1 MHSKQPGKLGLFT
14 FAFINA
20 TVNTLWPSPDK
31 VSPMSKPLKSAVSLL
46 IFILACGAPR
56 ADEVKLPN
64 LGNAGGS
71 LYSSEQEYKLGQAWL
86 RSFRSQVRT
95 VSDPILA
102 AYLED
107 LIYRLATH
115 SQLEDRR
122 LELVVVHNAALNAFA
137 VPGGVIGLHDG
148 LLLHARNEDE
158 LAAVLAHELAHLSQR
173 HFQRGREEAKRN
185 RIPNMAALL
194 ASLVILATAGGDA
207 GIAAITATQAAALQN
222 QLRFSRQHEIEADRI
237 GMLTLVDAGID
248 PNAIPSM
255 FERMQRA
262 SRYRR
267 NPPEFLSSH
276 PVTEKRIADS
286 RSRARKYAVP
296 TYTRDIEYQ
305 LMRARV
311 QVSYADNTGAAIKR
325 FKTALENGHGSATA
339 ARYGLVLAYIKT
351 NKLQEAHATLQP
363 LLEKDPQRTTFI
375 AAQAE
380 LETRGGN
387 YVEAADLL
395 KQQLRINPKNHPL
408 TMQYAEVLLKQGN
421 AKETQ
426 KLLLQQ
432 VKRHP
437 HDEHL
442 WYLLAETHGLV
453 GDIPAVHQARAEYF
467 ILNGVFD
474 QARKQLR
481 YALKLVQGDYLAT
494 AKISERMQN
503 IEKMQEAIK
512 I

>member
-1 MHSKQPGKLGLFT
+1 ML
-14 FAFINA
+14 
-20 TVNTLWPSPDK
+20 
-31 VSPMSKPLKSAVSLL
+31 KPLKVVVSCFVLL
-46 IFILACGAPR
+46 LVCATPR
-56 ADEVKLPN
+56 AGEVQLPN

-95 VSDPILA
+95 VSDPILS

-107 LIYRLATH
+107 LIYKLATH

-122 LELVVVHNAALNAFA
+122 LELVMVHNPAINAFA
-137 VPGGVIGLHDG
+137 VPGGIIGVHDG
-148 LLLHARNEDE
+148 LLLHAETEDE
-158 LAAVLAHELAHLSQR
+158 LAGVLAHELAHLSQR
-173 HFQRGREEAKRN
+173 HFQRGQEEARRN

-194 ASLVILATAGGDA
+194 ASLVVLATVGGDA
-207 GIAAITATQAAALQN
+207 GMAAITATQAAALQN

-248 PNAIPSM
+248 PNAIPRM

-267 NPPEFLSSH
+267 SPPEFLSSH
-276 PVTEKRIADS
+276 PVTQSRIADS
-286 RSRARKYAVP
+286 RTRAREYTVPKYSEDV
-296 TYTRDIEYQ
+296 EYQ

-311 QVSYADNTGAAIKR
+311 QVSYADNAGAAIKR
-325 FKTALENGHGSATA
+325 FKSALENKDGNATA
-339 ARYGLVLAYIKT
+339 ARYGLTLAYIKT
-351 NKLQEAHATLQP
+351 NQLEEAHTELQP
-363 LLEKDPQRTTFI
+363 LLKQDPDRITFI

-380 LETRGGN
+380 IESRGGN
-387 YVEAADLL
+387 YVEAADIL
-395 KQQLRINPKNHPL
+395 KQQLNINPDNHPL
-408 TMQYAEVLLKQGN
+408 TMQYAELLLKQGN

-426 KLLLQQ
+426 KLLLSQ
-432 VKRHP
+432 VKSHP
-437 HDEHL
+437 HDEQL

-467 ILNGVFD
+467 VLNGVFD
-474 QARKQLR
+474 LAQKQLR
-481 YALKLVQGDYLAT
+481 YALKLVQGDYLET
-494 AKISERMQN
+494 AKINERLLS
-503 IEKMQEAIK
+503 IEEMQEAIK

>member
-1 MHSKQPGKLGLFT
+1 ML
-14 FAFINA
+14 
-20 TVNTLWPSPDK
+20 
-31 VSPMSKPLKSAVSLL
+31 KPLKVVVSCFVLL
-46 IFILACGAPR
+46 LVCATPR
-56 ADEVKLPN
+56 AGEVQLPN

-95 VSDPILA
+95 VSDPILS

-107 LIYRLATH
+107 LIYKLATH

-122 LELVVVHNAALNAFA
+122 LELVMVHNPAINAFA
-137 VPGGVIGLHDG
+137 VPGGIIGVHDG
-148 LLLHARNEDE
+148 LLLHAETEDE
-158 LAAVLAHELAHLSQR
+158 LAGVLAHELAHLSQR
-173 HFQRGREEAKRN
+173 HFQRGQEEARRN

-194 ASLVILATAGGDA
+194 ASLVVLATVGGDA
-207 GIAAITATQAAALQN
+207 GMAAITATQAAALQN

-248 PNAIPSM
+248 PNAIPRM

-267 NPPEFLSSH
+267 SPPEFLSSH
-276 PVTEKRIADS
+276 PVTQSRIADS
-286 RSRARKYAVP
+286 RTRAREYTVPKYSEDV
-296 TYTRDIEYQ
+296 EYQ

-311 QVSYADNTGAAIKR
+311 QVSYADNAGAAIKR
-325 FKTALENGHGSATA
+325 FKSALENKDGNATA
-339 ARYGLVLAYIKT
+339 ARYGLTLAYIKT
-351 NKLQEAHATLQP
+351 NQLEEAHAALQP
-363 LLEKDPQRTTFI
+363 LLEQDPDRITFI

-380 LETRGGN
+380 LESRGGN
-387 YVEAADLL
+387 YVEAADIL
-395 KQQLRINPKNHPL
+395 KQQLNINPDNHPL
-408 TMQYAEVLLKQGN
+408 TMQYAELLLKQGN

-426 KLLLQQ
+426 KLLLSQ
-432 VKRHP
+432 VKSHP

-467 ILNGVFD
+467 VLNGVFD
-474 QARKQLR
+474 LAQKQLR
-481 YALKLVQGDYLAT
+481 YALKLVQGDYLET
-494 AKISERMQN
+494 ARINERLLS
-503 IEKMQEAIK
+503 IEEMQEAIK

>member
-1 MHSKQPGKLGLFT
+1 MVWLRNTVLFMPKPSK
-14 FAFINA
+14 I
-20 TVNTLWPSPDK
+20 
-31 VSPMSKPLKSAVSLL
+31 L
-46 IFILACGAPR
+46 IACLVFLLACSAPR
-56 ADEVKLPN
+56 ADEIELPN

-95 VSDPILA
+95 VSDPLLS
-102 AYLED
+102 AYMED

-115 SQLEDRR
+115 SQLKDRR
-122 LELVVVHNAALNAFA
+122 LELVMVHNPNINAFA
-137 VPGGVIGLHDG
+137 VPGGIIGVHDG
-148 LLLHARNEDE
+148 LLLHAESEDE
-158 LAAVLAHELAHLSQR
+158 LAGVLAHELAHLSQR
-173 HFQRGREEAKRN
+173 HFQRGQEEARRN

-194 ASLVILATAGGDA
+194 ASLVVLATAGGDA
-207 GIAAITATQAAALQN
+207 GMAAITATQAGILQN

-248 PNAIPSM
+248 PNAIPRM

-267 NPPEFLSSH
+267 SPPEFLSSH
-276 PVTEKRIADS
+276 PVTQSRIADS
-286 RSRARKYAVP
+286 RTRAREYKVPEYADDV
-296 TYTRDIEYQ
+296 EYQ

-311 QVSYADNTGAAIKR
+311 QVSYADNAGAAIKR
-325 FKTALENGHGSATA
+325 FKAALDNKDGSAAA
-339 ARYGLVLAYIKT
+339 ARYGLALAYIKT
-351 NKLQEAHATLQP
+351 NQLEAAHAELQP
-363 LLEKDPQRTTFI
+363 LLQQDPDRITFI

-380 LETRGGN
+380 IESRGGN

-395 KQQLRINPKNHPL
+395 KQQLRINPDNHPL

-421 AKETQ
+421 ARETQ
-426 KLLLQQ
+426 KLLLRQ
-432 VKRHP
+432 VKSHP

-453 GDIPAVHQARAEYF
+453 GDISAVHQARAEYF
-467 ILNGVFD
+467 VLNGVFD
-474 QARKQLR
+474 LAQKQLR
-481 YALKLVQGDYLAT
+481 YALKLVQGDYLET
-494 AKISERMQN
+494 AKINERLLS
-503 IEKMQEAIK
+503 IEEMQEAIK

>member
-1 MHSKQPGKLGLFT
+1 MVLLPTTVLFM
-14 FAFINA
+14 
-20 TVNTLWPSPDK
+20 P
-31 VSPMSKPLKSAVSLL
+31 KPAKAVIACLIFLL
-46 IFILACGAPR
+46 ISTAPR
-56 ADEVKLPN
+56 ANEVELPN

-115 SQLEDRR
+115 SQLKDRR
-122 LELVVVHNAALNAFA
+122 LELVMVHNPALNAFA
-137 VPGGVIGLHDG
+137 VPGGIIGVHDG
-148 LLLHARNEDE
+148 LLLHAETEDE
-158 LAAVLAHELAHLSQR
+158 LAGVLAHELAHLSQR
-173 HFQRGREEAKRN
+173 HFQRGQEEARRN

-207 GIAAITATQAAALQN
+207 GMAAITATQAAVLQN
-222 QLRFSRQHEIEADRI
+222 QLSFSRQHEIEADRI

-248 PNAIPSM
+248 PNAIPRM

-262 SRYRR
+262 ARYRR
-267 NPPEFLSSH
+267 SPPEFLSSH
-276 PVTEKRIADS
+276 PVTESRIADS
-286 RSRARKYAVP
+286 RTRAREYVMP
-296 TYTRDIEYQ
+296 TYNTSDIEYQ

-311 QVSYADNTGAAIKR
+311 QVSYADNAGAAIKR
-325 FKTALENGHGSATA
+325 FKAALENKDGSAVA
-339 ARYGLVLAYIKT
+339 ARYGLALAYIKT
-351 NKLQEAHATLQP
+351 NQLQEAYAELQP
-363 LLEKDPQRTTFI
+363 LLQQDPERITFI

-380 LETRGGN
+380 IESRGGN
-387 YVEAADLL
+387 YVEAGDLL
-395 KQQLRINPKNHPL
+395 KQQLRINPDNHPL
-408 TMQYAEVLLKQGN
+408 TMQYAEILLKQGN

-426 KLLLQQ
+426 KLLLRQ
-432 VKRHP
+432 VKSHP

-467 ILNGVFD
+467 VLNGVFD
-474 QARKQLR
+474 LAQKQLR
-481 YALKLVQGDYLAT
+481 YALKLVQGDYLQT
-494 AKISERMQN
+494 AKISERLQS
-503 IEKMQEAIK
+503 IEEMQEAIK

>member
-1 MHSKQPGKLGLFT
+1 MAS
-14 FAFINA
+14 
-20 TVNTLWPSPDK
+20 SPETA
-31 VSPMSKPLKSAVSLL
+31 SFMLKSQTVFVSCL
-46 IFILACGAPR
+46 IFLLVCTASR
-56 ADEVKLPN
+56 ANQVELPN

-95 VSDPILA
+95 VSDPILS

-122 LELVVVHNAALNAFA
+122 LELVMVHNPTLNAFA
-137 VPGGVIGLHDG
+137 VPGGIIGVHDG
-148 LLLHARNEDE
+148 LLLHAETEDE
-158 LAAVLAHELAHLSQR
+158 LAGVLAHELAHLSQR
-173 HFQRGREEAKRN
+173 HFQRGQEEAKRN
-185 RIPNMAALL
+185 RLPNMAALL
-194 ASLVILATAGGDA
+194 TSLVILATAGGDA
-207 GIAAITATQAAALQN
+207 GMAAITATQAAVLQN
-222 QLRFSRQHEIEADRI
+222 KLRFSRQNEIEADRI

-248 PNAIPSM
+248 PNAIPRM

-262 SRYRR
+262 ARYRR
-267 NPPEFLSSH
+267 SPPEFLSSH
-276 PVTEKRIADS
+276 PVTESRIADS
-286 RSRARKYAVP
+286 RSQAREYTVP
-296 TYTRDIEYQ
+296 TYTNDLEYQ

-311 QVSYADNTGAAIKR
+311 QVSYADNAGAAIKR
-325 FKTALENGHGSATA
+325 FKAALENKEGNATA
-339 ARYGLVLAYIKT
+339 ARYGLALAYIKT
-351 NKLQEAHATLQP
+351 NQLKEAHTELQA
-363 LLEKDPQRTTFI
+363 LLKQDPDRITFI

-380 LETRGGN
+380 LESRGGN

-395 KQQLRINPKNHPL
+395 RQQLSINPDNHPL
-408 TMQYAEVLLKQGN
+408 TMQYAEILLKQGN

-426 KLLLQQ
+426 KLLQRQ
-432 VKRHP
+432 VKYYP

-467 ILNGVFD
+467 VLNGVFD
-474 QARKQLR
+474 LAQKQLR
-481 YALKLVQGDYLAT
+481 YALKLVQGDYLET
-494 AKISERMQN
+494 AKINERLQN
-503 IEKMQEAIK
+503 IEEMQEAIK